1 MARIGAAGHIY
12 GWWGGGSPGSGGRNY
27 ATATA
32 RGREIDRPCPPHYSG
47 RMSKTSPQQAIDQD
61 LKRLEYRIEEL
72 IRSVE
77 RLKEENRSLRVQQ
90 DTMTTERAQLIERN
104 ELARTRVE
112 AMINR
117 LKAME
122 HSA

>member
-1 MARIGAAGHIY
+1 
-12 GWWGGGSPGSGGRNY
+12 
-27 ATATA
+27 
-32 RGREIDRPCPPHYSG
+32 
-47 RMSKTSPQQAIDQD
+47 MSKTSPQQAIDQD

-77 RLKEENRSLRVQQ
+77 RLKEENRSLRAQQ
-90 DTMTTERAQLIERN
+90 ETMTAERAQLIERN
-104 ELARTRVE
+104 ELARSRVE

>member
-1 MARIGAAGHIY
+1 
-12 GWWGGGSPGSGGRNY
+12 
-27 ATATA
+27 
-32 RGREIDRPCPPHYSG
+32 
-47 RMSKTSPQQAIDQD
+47 MSKTSPQQAVDQD

-90 DTMTTERAQLIERN
+90 ESMTTERAQLIERN

>member
-1 MARIGAAGHIY
+1 ML
-12 GWWGGGSPGSGGRNY
+12 
-27 ATATA
+27 
-32 RGREIDRPCPPHYSG
+32 
-47 RMSKTSPQQAIDQD
+47 KTSPQQAIDQD

-77 RLKEENRSLRVQQ
+77 RLKEENRSLRAQQ
-90 DTMTTERAQLIERN
+90 ETMTAERAQLIERN
-104 ELARTRVE
+104 ELARSRVE

>member
-1 MARIGAAGHIY
+1 ML
-12 GWWGGGSPGSGGRNY
+12 
-27 ATATA
+27 
-32 RGREIDRPCPPHYSG
+32 
-47 RMSKTSPQQAIDQD
+47 KTSPQQAIDQD

-90 DTMTTERAQLIERN
+90 ESMTTERAQLIERN